1 MFKNLFFIFVF
12 FVVCSSVIKAQPQS
26 ILVSKITPIANN
38 LYSFTHN
45 LSDEEYIVSDLS
57 SENRKKQLFDTAT
70 EFLREVQKAMVA
82 GLTETR
88 TIAIKKESD
97 NSTAQIPI
105 SELKELANRVLK
117 ATGGSVAKESA
128 EEAGQYISIWL
139 KPLEEGKI
147 NGVQAEVAT
156 ETGKTA
162 LAKLDEARKNG
173 LADTEEISVMGQKM
187 TVADVREQIIYI
199 QSELSK
205 INQNFIAE
213 REAKLAPFRAVL
225 NGDKL
230 SIFNSRFTGKRGV
243 YGIGGKLLR
252 TPAEY
257 ASSPVWCEWSEDTN
271 RIVKSWDVACWQF
284 KGMTKVGGPTT
295 KSGFG
300 TPPASAFR

>member
-70 EFLREVQKAMVA
+70 EFLREVQKAMA
-82 GLTETR
+82 TGLAETK
-88 TIAIKKESD
+88 TISIKKESD
-97 NSTAQIPI
+97 NSTVQISI
-105 SELKELANRVLK
+105 TELKELANRVLK

-147 NGVQAEVAT
+147 NGVQTEVAT

-205 INQNFIAE
+205 INQKFIAE
-213 REAKLAPFRAVL
+213 REAKLAPFRTVL
-225 NGDKL
+225 SGDKL
-230 SIFNSRFTGKRGV
+230 SIFNSRFSGTRGV
-243 YGIGGKLLR
+243 YGVGGKLLR

-284 KGMTKVGGPTT
+284 KGMTKVGGPNT